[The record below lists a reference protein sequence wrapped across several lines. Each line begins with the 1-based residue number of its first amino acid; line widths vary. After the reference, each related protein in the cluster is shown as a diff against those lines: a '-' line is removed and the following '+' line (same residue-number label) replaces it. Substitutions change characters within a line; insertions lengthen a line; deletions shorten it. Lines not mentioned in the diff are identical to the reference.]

1 MRLCAHKG
9 KQSTLVK
16 IALMCEIWNL
26 RNLIIRESVNLINDK
41 WNPENCFTLGFS
53 VLVSVSSAVLQCFP
67 IYIYKKCEWHKKRQV
82 EEADLPLNWPHT
94 ACWQVVMASCPWN
107 VFLYIFFFMCTNTRR
122 LQIPVCQY
130 ETDWAEIREGFW
142 DRRCWV
148 RGYIYTDKQWER
160 EILVDL
166 M

>member
-1 MRLCAHKG
+1 MKSWERFHCGVLSFSFSFECC
-9 KQSTLVK
+9 
-16 IALMCEIWNL
+16 IAVFPNIY
-26 RNLIIRESVNLINDK
+26 IKSVNSI
-41 WNPENCFTLGFS
+41 
-53 VLVSVSSAVLQCFP
+53 
-67 IYIYKKCEWHKKRQV
+67 KRQV

-148 RGYIYTDKQWER
+148 RGYIYTDKHWER
-160 EILVDL
+160 DTCRLDVDL
-166 M
+166 CAVPALRACIVFLVFITSNWHHTVF